1 MLDTT
6 DEKQIEKLF
15 NNKAILTP
23 VTTYIKN
30 NNSLDTFFSMPY
42 LNKRKTDMEISNQFF
57 EFHYYSEEFFNAGKF
72 LAIQRVKYEIELLY
86 AYNNKILQNN
96 WVVNHDNYSTD
107 HILKTLDKIINK

>member
-1 MLDTT
+1 MLVTFENLKKNYL
-6 DEKQIEKLF
+6 EKIESADKIDSKMKHCIVAQNVRKIDYLEKL
-15 NNKAILTP
+15 
-23 VTTYIKN
+23 
-30 NNSLDTFFSMPY
+30 
-42 LNKRKTDMEISNQFF
+42 LNVIESNQFF

-107 HILKTLDKIINK
+107 HILETLDKIINK

>member
-1 MLDTT
+1 MLVTFENLKKNYL
-6 DEKQIEKLF
+6 EKIESADKIEKNLKHCIVAQ
-15 NNKAILTP
+15 NVRKI
-23 VTTYIKN
+23 
-30 NNSLDTFFSMPY
+30 DY
-42 LNKRKTDMEISNQFF
+42 LEKLLNVIESNQFF

-107 HILKTLDKIINK
+107 HILETLDKIINK